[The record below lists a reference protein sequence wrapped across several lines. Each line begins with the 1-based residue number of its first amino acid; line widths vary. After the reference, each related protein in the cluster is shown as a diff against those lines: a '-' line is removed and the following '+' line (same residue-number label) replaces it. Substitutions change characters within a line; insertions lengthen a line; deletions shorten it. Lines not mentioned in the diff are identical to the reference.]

1 MKELIPMDEYG
12 VFCDAQDTARANSL
26 MVAKVFGKR
35 HADVLRDIEKITAPK
50 SGLSK
55 EFGERN
61 FALSSYKSE
70 QNKKLPCYNMT
81 RDGFTLLVMG
91 YNGSKAMQFKEAYIR
106 RFNQMEKF
114 IQTLVETRTQ
124 FPLLT
129 DNIKLLHE
137 NPKPYHFSNECD
149 MLNRLVLGKTA
160 KQFRQEHGLQKGES
174 IRPYLTAEQIELLDI
189 LQKVDIGLLVSVPDF
204 EQRKRHLEWYLHK
217 TVEMRKTKRIP
228 KAQKQQK
235 GILTAV

>member
-12 VFCDAQDTARANSL
+12 VFCDSKDTARANSL
-26 MVAKVFGKR
+26 MVAKIFGKR
-35 HADVLRDIEKITAPK
+35 HDNVLRDIETMEC
-50 SGLSK
+50 SQ
-55 EFGERN
+55 EFRLLN
-61 FALSSYKSE
+61 FEEISYKDE
-70 QNKKLPCYNMT
+70 YQRKQKAYAMT
-81 RDGFTLLVMG
+81 RDGFTFLVMG
-91 YNGSKAMQFKEAYIR
+91 YRGKKAAQFKEAYIR

-137 NPKPYHFSNECD
+137 NPRPYHFSNECD

-160 KQFRQEHGLQKGES
+160 KQFRQEHGLDKCDS

-217 TVEMRKTKRIP
+217 TVEMRKAKHIP
-228 KAQKQQK
+228 KLQKQQADV
-235 GILTAV
+235 LAAV